1 MRQFKFIISGGGTG
15 GHIYPAISISNE
27 LKLRYPNSKIV
38 FVGARDR
45 MEMQIVPKHGF
56 EIIGLWISG
65 FTRSLSLKNFI
76 FPIKLLASLLRSLFI
91 IKNNKPDVVIGTG
104 GFASGPI
111 LYIASLFGIPTLIQ
125 EQNSYP
131 GITNKIL
138 AKRASKICVAYDN
151 LDRFFDKNKLILTG
165 NPVRS
170 DLQNLAIDSVGAALN
185 FGLEENKKTL
195 LIIGG
200 SNGSREINKL
210 IFNNLNLF
218 ESLNIQ
224 LLWQCGKIYFEQY
237 KKLNNNKNI
246 KVYDF
251 IDKMN
256 LAYEVADIIISRAGA
271 SSISELCI
279 VGKPVIFLPS
289 PNVAEDHQSKNALSL
304 VNNKAA
310 LMIEEKNMNKDFKNS
325 FSELINDRELQNELS
340 RNIKKQAKINATRDI
355 VNEIEKLL

>member
-237 KKLNNNKNI
+237 KNLNNNKNI

-325 FSELINDRELQNELS
+325 FSELINDSELQNELS

>member
-170 DLQNLAIDSVGAALN
+170 DLQNLAIDSVGAALK

-224 LLWQCGKIYFEQY
+224 LLWQCGKIYYEHY

>member
-76 FPIKLLASLLRSLFI
+76 FPIKLLTSLLRSLFI
-91 IKNNKPDVVIGTG
+91 IKYNKPDVVIGTG

-170 DLQNLAIDSVGAALN
+170 DLQNLAIDSVGAALK

-224 LLWQCGKIYFEQY
+224 LLWQCGKIYYEHY

-310 LMIEEKNMNKDFKNS
+310 LMIEEKNMNKDFKNY

>member
-237 KKLNNNKNI
+237 KNLNNNKNI

-325 FSELINDRELQNELS
+325 FSELINDKELQNELS

>member
-76 FPIKLLASLLRSLFI
+76 FPIKLLTSLLRSLFI
-91 IKNNKPDVVIGTG
+91 IKYNKPDVVIGTG

-138 AKRASKICVAYDN
+138 AKRASKICVAYNN

-224 LLWQCGKIYFEQY
+224 LLWQCGKIYYEHY

>member
-138 AKRASKICVAYDN
+138 AKRASKICVAYNN

-170 DLQNLAIDSVGAALN
+170 DLQNLAIDSVGAALK

>member
-111 LYIASLFGIPTLIQ
+111 LYSASLFGIPTLIQ

-325 FSELINDRELQNELS
+325 FSELINDKELQNELS

>member
-76 FPIKLLASLLRSLFI
+76 FPIKLLTSLLRSLFI
-91 IKNNKPDVVIGTG
+91 IKYNKPDVVIGTG

-138 AKRASKICVAYDN
+138 AKRACKICVAYDN

-170 DLQNLAIDSVGAALN
+170 DLQNLAIDSVGAALK

-224 LLWQCGKIYFEQY
+224 LLWQCGKIYYEHY
-237 KKLNNNKNI
+237 KKLNNNNNI

>member
-76 FPIKLLASLLRSLFI
+76 FPIKLLTSLLRSLFI
-91 IKNNKPDVVIGTG
+91 IKYNKPDVVIGTG

-170 DLQNLAIDSVGAALN
+170 DLQNLAIDSVGAALK

-224 LLWQCGKIYFEQY
+224 LLWQCGKIYYEHY

-310 LMIEEKNMNKDFKNS
+310 LKIEEKNMNKDFKNS

>member
-111 LYIASLFGIPTLIQ
+111 LYSASLFGIPTLIQ

-170 DLQNLAIDSVGAALN
+170 DLQNLAIDSVGAALK

-224 LLWQCGKIYFEQY
+224 LLWQCGKIYYEHY

>member
-170 DLQNLAIDSVGAALN
+170 DLQNLAIDSVGAALK

-195 LIIGG
+195 LISGG

-224 LLWQCGKIYFEQY
+224 LLWQCGKIYYEHY

>member
-65 FTRSLSLKNFI
+65 FTRSLSLKNLI

-237 KKLNNNKNI
+237 KKLDNNKNI

-289 PNVAEDHQSKNALSL
+289 PNVADDHQSKNALSL

>member
-1 MRQFKFIISGGGTG
+1 MRNLNFIISGGGTG

-27 LKLRYPNSKIV
+27 LKLRYPNSKIL
-38 FVGARDR
+38 FVGANNR

-56 EIIGLWISG
+56 KIIGLWVSG
-65 FTRSLSLKNFI
+65 FSRSFSIKNLI
-76 FPIKLLASLLRSLFI
+76 FPLKLLISLIRSVFI
-91 IKNNKPDVVIGTG
+91 IKSNKPDLVIGTG

-111 LYIASLFGIPTLIQ
+111 LYIASLFGIPTVIQ

-138 AKRASKICVAYDN
+138 GKRVNKICVAYDN
-151 LDRFFDKNKLILTG
+151 LDRFFDKNKIVFTG

-170 DLQNLAIDSVGAALN
+170 DIKKIDIKSTSAFNFKLQD
-185 FGLEENKKTL
+185 NKKTL

-200 SNGSREINKL
+200 SNGSREINKAIL
-210 IFNNLNLF
+210 NNLELF
-218 ESLNIQ
+218 NSLDIQ
-224 LLWQCGKIYFEQY
+224 VLWQCGKIYFEQY
-237 KKLNNNKNI
+237 KHLNTNKS
-246 KVYDF
+246 VRVFAF
-251 IDKMN
+251 IDEMN
-256 LAYEVADIIISRAGA
+256 LAYDVADIIISRAGA

-279 VGKPVIFLPS
+279 VGKPVIFIPS

-310 LMIEEKNMNKDFKNS
+310 IMIEEKNIKKDFKNS
-325 FSELINDRELQNELS
+325 FTELINNKELQIDLS
-340 RNIKKQAKINATRDI
+340 RNVLKQAKLNATKDI

>member
-76 FPIKLLASLLRSLFI
+76 FPIKLLTSLLRSLFI
-91 IKNNKPDVVIGTG
+91 IKYNKPDVVIGTG

-170 DLQNLAIDSVGAALN
+170 DLQNLAIDSVGAALK

-224 LLWQCGKIYFEQY
+224 LLWQCGKIYYEHY
-237 KKLNNNKNI
+237 KKLNNNNNI

>member
-325 FSELINDRELQNELS
+325 FSELINDKELQNELS

>member
-1 MRQFKFIISGGGTG
+1 MRQFKFIISAGGTG

-76 FPIKLLASLLRSLFI
+76 FPIKLLTSLLRSLFI
-91 IKNNKPDVVIGTG
+91 IKYNKPDVVIGTG

-170 DLQNLAIDSVGAALN
+170 DLQNLAIDSVGAALK

-224 LLWQCGKIYFEQY
+224 LLWQCGKIYYEHY

>member
-224 LLWQCGKIYFEQY
+224 LLWQCGKIYYEHY

-325 FSELINDRELQNELS
+325 FSELINDKELQNELS

>member
-76 FPIKLLASLLRSLFI
+76 FPIKLLTSLLRSLFI
-91 IKNNKPDVVIGTG
+91 IKYNKPDVVIGTG

-170 DLQNLAIDSVGAALN
+170 DLQNLAIDSVGAALK

-224 LLWQCGKIYFEQY
+224 LLWQCGKIYYEHY

-304 VNNKAA
+304 VNNNAA

>member
-45 MEMQIVPKHGF
+45 MEMQIVPKYGF

-76 FPIKLLASLLRSLFI
+76 FPIKLLTSLLRSLFI
-91 IKNNKPDVVIGTG
+91 IKYNKPDVVIGTG

-224 LLWQCGKIYFEQY
+224 LLWQCGKIYYEHY

>member
-111 LYIASLFGIPTLIQ
+111 LYSASLFGIPTLIQ

-170 DLQNLAIDSVGAALN
+170 DLQNLAIDSVGAALK

-237 KKLNNNKNI
+237 KNLNNNKNI

-325 FSELINDRELQNELS
+325 FSELINDKELQNELS